1 MEDALEILKQIDCL
15 FGEEDH
21 IKELTVAERV
31 DGFPT
36 LFYASLSFPML
47 LTERD
52 NVFKLNIKRF
62 DENKILVMIY
72 SVDHPLFPVREDRVR
87 INGQQFT
94 YLEQIGPDTKESN
107 YEMIDLKGFIP
118 TVIVN

>member
-1 MEDALEILKQIDCL
+1 M
-15 FGEEDH
+15 
-21 IKELTVAERV
+21 AERV
-31 DGFPT
+31 DGLPT
-36 LFYASLSFPML
+36 LFYASVSFPML

-52 NVFKLNIKRF
+52 NVLRLNTKRL
-62 DENKILVMIY
+62 DDNKILTVMY

-87 INGQQFT
+87 INGQQFS
-94 YLEQIGPDTKESN
+94 YLEQIGPNTKESN